1 MAELAASAA
10 DAPLKLIYFPLWAKG
25 PAPAL
30 ALAHSGL
37 AWTGENPGD
46 WKALKPTTP
55 WGELPVLEIPGAGAL
70 GHELAILN
78 YLGTRAAA
86 LRGATEAEF
95 LVSQQLVCEA
105 EDVYQ
110 KLVKVQP
117 TLYARAKPPEGF
129 LAFWSVA
136 DATVH
141 NRDFGLQIYL
151 EHLER
156 FAART
161 PGDAR
166 FTAAGCSVGECKLFA
181 SLHALVLIRADVLA
195 PYPLLAAFYARFEA
209 EPPTREILA
218 TGGQMPKPFK
228 QYFIAPP
235 EPEPS
240 TCSCNHPS

>member
-129 LAFWSVA
+129 LAFWSAA

-151 EHLER
+151 EHLDYP
-156 FAART
+156 T
-161 PGDAR
+161 
-166 FTAAGCSVGECKLFA
+166 V
-181 SLHALVLIRADVLA
+181 DVLDVVPSVLHRLNIRDVKLGCRCFVVDPMDLVA
-195 PYPLLAAFYARFEA
+195 IKTITGLNLAKHQVAHLKVCFRRNGCEHDN
-209 EPPTREILA
+209 
-218 TGGQMPKPFK
+218 
-228 QYFIAPP
+228 IAKF
-235 EPEPS
+235 
-240 TCSCNHPS
+240 N